1 MSAPRT
7 ARRLNRLL
15 ATLPWLIANPGSSVD
30 EVIERFD
37 YDRDQL
43 AKDLATVFVC
53 GLPGYGA
60 GDLMVAYIDEDEV
73 IVEMAEYFARPVRL
87 TAIEALGLLAAGRA
101 LQSSGQGPAAL
112 DSAVEK
118 LQRVVLPD
126 ADEAVVVELP
136 EPPLVPEL
144 RAAAAGGSVV
154 TIEHSSVAT
163 GEVTI
168 RDIEPWAVFSTLGN
182 WYVSAWCRSAEAE
195 RVFRIDRIRTAEVTG
210 EIFAPK
216 GGPPGPEVR
225 YTPSEDDTRVTI
237 RLSERAGWVAEHY
250 PVDIIDVT
258 DDVTTIRMSVSDPA
272 VAARLLLRLGDSA
285 ERHQADTYQLP
296 RVENTAQGSMSLIV
310 TSPVATELC
319 SMVTTDPPAAAA
331 RSSGTSGGSGSSTT
345 TASSASGRTT
355 RCNFS
360 TALSSAA
367 GPCLDDWR
375 ALPAAKR
382 PRASIA
388 VRRTGRAK

>member
-30 EVIERFD
+30 EVVERFD

-53 GLPGYGA
+53 GLPGYGP
-60 GDLMVAYIDEDEV
+60 GDLMVAYIDEGEV
-73 IVEMAEYFARPVRL
+73 IVEMADYFARPVRL

-101 LQSSGQGPAAL
+101 LQSSRQGPPAL
-112 DSAVEK
+112 DSALEK

-144 RAAAAGGSVV
+144 RAAAEGGSVV
-154 TIEHSSVAT
+154 TIEHSSVAS
-163 GEVTI
+163 GEVTV

-195 RVFRIDRIRTAEVTG
+195 RVFRVDRIRTAEATG
-210 EIFAPK
+210 ETFAPK
-216 GGPPGPEVR
+216 AEPPKPEVR
-225 YTPSEDDTRVTI
+225 YTPNEDDTQVTI

-285 ERHQADTYQLP
+285 ELVDGFNVAETVADL
-296 RVENTAQGSMSLIV
+296 R
-310 TSPVATELC
+310 
-319 SMVTTDPPAAAA
+319 
-331 RSSGTSGGSGSSTT
+331 
-345 TASSASGRTT
+345 
-355 RCNFS
+355 
-360 TALSSAA
+360 
-367 GPCLDDWR
+367 
-375 ALPAAKR
+375 KR
-382 PRASIA
+382 ILERYET
-388 VRRTGRAK
+388 VD

>member
-30 EVIERFD
+30 EVVERFD

-53 GLPGYGA
+53 GLPGYGP

-73 IVEMAEYFARPVRL
+73 TVEMADYFARPVRL

-101 LQSSGQGPAAL
+101 LQSSGQGPPAL

-144 RAAAAGGSVV
+144 RAAAESGSVV
-154 TIEHSSVAT
+154 TVEHSSVAT
-163 GEVTI
+163 GVVTI

-182 WYVSAWCRSAEAE
+182 WYVSAWCRSAVAE

-210 EIFAPK
+210 ETFAPK
-216 GGPPGPEVR
+216 EEPPKPEVR
-225 YTPSEDDTRVTI
+225 YTPNEDDTQVTI
-237 RLSERAGWVAEHY
+237 RLSERAAWVAEHY

-272 VAARLLLRLGDSA
+272 VAARLLVRLGDSA
-285 ERHQADTYQLP
+285 ELVDGFNVAETVAELRNRILQRY
-296 RVENTAQGSMSLIV
+296 EIV
-310 TSPVATELC
+310 
-319 SMVTTDPPAAAA
+319 D
-331 RSSGTSGGSGSSTT
+331 
-345 TASSASGRTT
+345 
-355 RCNFS
+355 
-360 TALSSAA
+360 
-367 GPCLDDWR
+367 
-375 ALPAAKR
+375 
-382 PRASIA
+382 
-388 VRRTGRAK
+388 